1 MIRPIM
7 KSSSRNL
14 KGLNSFKNKNV
25 KKLHLLILLIWG
37 LTACTKEEPQNQQ
50 RVIDSITKTPI
61 ANAKVELTIDESTDI
76 FGGNSRRLVETVY
89 TDNEGRYEF
98 TEPINTRDG
107 YYELFVFVDRYFDI
121 TSGQGYDQNKL
132 VELSPEG
139 YLKVRIQRIDTIGII
154 TCTFNGYQH
163 HEFSGS
169 KIDTTI
175 IDIQPADLL
184 GSYRFW
190 FSPLNEFYDRQ
201 DSLFIPRHDT
211 IHYEIIF

>member
-1 MIRPIM
+1 VV
-7 KSSSRNL
+7 
-14 KGLNSFKNKNV
+14 FC
-25 KKLHLLILLIWG
+25 
-37 LTACTKEEPQNQQ
+37 LTACTKEEPQDQQ
-50 RVIDSITKTPI
+50 RVIDSITKIPI

-107 YYELFVFVDRYFDI
+107 YYELFVFADRYFDI

-139 YLKVRIQRIDTIGII
+139 YLKLRVQKLDTIEFASGSVRVG
-154 TCTFNGYQH
+154 TEGSQ
-163 HEFSGS
+163 EFSGY
-169 KIDTTI
+169 KIDTTF
-175 IDIQPADLL
+175 L
-184 GSYRFW
+184 GVKKAGYSEQLGYWLKR
-190 FSPLNEFYDRQ
+190 SGDSQSQRYLTE

-211 IHYEIIF
+211 IYYEIVF